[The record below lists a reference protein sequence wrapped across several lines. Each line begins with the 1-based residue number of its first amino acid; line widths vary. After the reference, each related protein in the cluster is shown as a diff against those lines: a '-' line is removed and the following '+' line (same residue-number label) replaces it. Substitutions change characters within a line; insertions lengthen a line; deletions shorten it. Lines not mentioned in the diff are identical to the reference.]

1 MAERQMIAAAAGVQA
16 RDWAPFA
23 SIFLSRDGDFGRLAA
38 SSRAN
43 LRLVGS
49 CADLAIGED
58 GGASRLAPED
68 FASLREVA
76 GSAILHPSDANQAA
90 PLVAQMADRPGISYM
105 RTLRSK
111 TVVRTHP
118 DEDVRIG
125 GSRLVRGS
133 DHDYVTVVACGV
145 TVAEAEEAAG
155 QLERDGVRVRVIDC
169 YSIKPIDAD
178 ALRAAA
184 RQTAV
189 IVTVE
194 DHWAEGGLGEAV
206 LSALA
211 DEPHR
216 PPILRLAARDISNP
230 PKSGQPAELLHAA
243 GIDAAAIARAV
254 RTHLTCRP
262 RGCRRVISLTGEV
275 NEHNAARRGVRS
287 R

>member
-1 MAERQMIAAAAGVQA
+1 M
-16 RDWAPFA
+16 
-23 SIFLSRDGDFGRLAA
+23 
-38 SSRAN
+38 
-43 LRLVGS
+43 
-49 CADLAIGED
+49 
-58 GGASRLAPED
+58 
-68 FASLREVA
+68 A
-76 GSAILHPSDANQAA
+76 GSAILHPSDANQAP

-118 DEDVRIG
+118 DEDIRIG

-216 PPILRLAARDISNP
+216 PPILRLAARDIPNP
-230 PKSGQPAELLHAA
+230 PKSGHPAELLHAA
-243 GIDAAAIARAV
+243 GIDAAAIVRAV
-254 RTHLTCRP
+254 RTHLTP
-262 RGCRRVISLTGEV
+262 LLAD
-275 NEHNAARRGVRS
+275 AAASVDVLAETAGANGVPVRS
-287 R
+287 DPIEPESASSSTSRERGRRRLASGWTPPHQGREQRRHGHCRVRQPANRH